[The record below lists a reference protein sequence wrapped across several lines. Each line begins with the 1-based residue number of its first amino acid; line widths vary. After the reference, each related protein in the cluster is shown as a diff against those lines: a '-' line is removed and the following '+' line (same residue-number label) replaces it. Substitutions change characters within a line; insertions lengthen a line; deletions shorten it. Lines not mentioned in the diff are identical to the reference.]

1 MDKSIFREAYFREKQ
16 APGMKKFNFKMR
28 DLLPFANAD
37 KLAQEL
43 SQCQVE
49 HMKRLENI
57 DNDVKVYKM
66 LDVDFDSWKP
76 YYDE

>member
-1 MDKSIFREAYFREKQ
+1 
-16 APGMKKFNFKMR
+16 MKKFNFKMR

-49 HMKRLENI
+49 HMKRMEKI
-57 DNDVKVYKM
+57 ENDVEVYKK
-66 LDVDFDSWKP
+66 LDVDFDN
-76 YYDE
+76 

>member
-1 MDKSIFREAYFREKQ
+1 
-16 APGMKKFNFKMR
+16 MKKFNFKMR

-66 LDVDFDSWKP
+66 LDVDFDS
-76 YYDE
+76 